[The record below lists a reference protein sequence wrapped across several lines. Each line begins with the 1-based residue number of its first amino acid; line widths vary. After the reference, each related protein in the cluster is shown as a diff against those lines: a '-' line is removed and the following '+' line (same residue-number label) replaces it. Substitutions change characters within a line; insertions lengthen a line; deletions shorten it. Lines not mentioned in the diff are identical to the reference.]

1 MRELGLN
8 LAPRQCATRRT
19 SLCDITMRVS
29 VKSVFLGY
37 KYATAKMLEQPAHRS
52 GDRGWIINM
61 SSIMGIIA
69 GLDNRK
75 FDLTDDLIF
84 A

>member
-19 SLCDITMRVS
+19 SLCDITMR
-29 VKSVFLGY
+29 
-37 KYATAKMLEQPAHRS
+37 PAHRS